1 MANAIRVSVAA
12 RNDSSDAMSVIV
24 RCVERLK
31 RRAINVTIV
40 AVEHV
45 YN

>member
-1 MANAIRVSVAA
+1 MANAISVNVAA
-12 RNDSSDAMSVIV
+12 TNDSSDATSIIV

-31 RRAINVTIV
+31 SRAINVTIV
-40 AVEHV
+40 AMEHI